1 MNTYIENPNPQLY
14 NLLKW
19 LNGCTSTDMARPT
32 LQAVNIKFNRF
43 EATNGF
49 MIGIAIT
56 EAPIKFYADIE
67 DGMWIIE
74 SITKKL
80 IVMSPLEE
88 GTYPQVDAIVNKLHI
103 PESHSLVCLDPDL
116 FKKLTAGFERA
127 HVNIHNDRA
136 PIEIVLEGDNMPTGT
151 YLAVLMPL
159 ATERC
164 NTETTMTKAF
174 SKLVSDK
181 PDNVL

>member
-1 MNTYIENPNPQLY
+1 MKTYIENPKPELY
-14 NLLKW
+14 SLLKW
-19 LNGCTSTDMARPT
+19 LDGCTSDDNARPT

-88 GTYPQVDAIVNKLHI
+88 GKYPDVNVIMNKLHI
-103 PESHSLVCLDPDL
+103 PEAHSLVCLDPEL

-127 HVNIHNDRA
+127 HVNVHNDHA

-159 ATERC
+159 AADNSES
-164 NTETTMTKAF
+164 TMTKAF
-174 SKLVSDK
+174 EKLVSDES
-181 PDNVL
+181 NTVL

>member
-1 MNTYIENPNPQLY
+1 MKNYIENPNPELY

-19 LNGCTSTDMARPT
+19 LNGCTSKDMARPT

-56 EAPIKFYADIE
+56 EAPIKFWHDIE

-88 GTYPQVDAIVNKLHI
+88 GTYPQVDVIVNKLHI
-103 PESHSLVCLDPDL
+103 PEAHSLVCLDPDL
-116 FKKLTAGFERA
+116 FKKLTAGFDKA
-127 HVNIHNDRA
+127 FVNIQSEKA
-136 PIEIVLEGDNMPTGT
+136 PIEIILKGDNFPDGT
-151 YLAVLMPL
+151 YIAALMPL
-159 ATERC
+159 WTDPAEVV
-164 NTETTMTKAF
+164 MTKAF

-181 PDNVL
+181 S

>member
-1 MNTYIENPNPQLY
+1 MKTYIENPNPELY

-32 LQAVNIKFNRF
+32 LQAINIKFNRF

-67 DGMWIIE
+67 DGLWIIE

-80 IVMSPLEE
+80 IIMSPFEE
-88 GTYPQVDAIVNKLHI
+88 GTFPQVDAIVDKLHI
-103 PESHSLVCLDPDL
+103 PEEHSLVCLDPDL
-116 FKKLTAGFERA
+116 FKKLTAGFDRA
-127 HVNIHNDRA
+127 HVNIHNARA
-136 PIEIVLEGDNMPTGT
+136 PIEIVLEGDNMPKGT
-151 YLAVLMPL
+151 YIAVLMPL

-164 NTETTMTKAF
+164 NTEVTMTKAYE
-174 SKLVSDK
+174 KLVSDK
-181 PDNVL
+181 SNNVL

>member
-1 MNTYIENPNPQLY
+1 MKTYIENPNPQLY
-14 NLLKW
+14 SLLKW
-19 LNGCTSTDMARPT
+19 LDRCTSTDPTRPT
-32 LQAVNIKFNRF
+32 LQAINIKFNRF

-56 EAPIKFYADIE
+56 EAPIKFYADLE
-67 DGMWIIE
+67 DGKYIIE
-74 SITKKL
+74 SISKEL

-88 GTYPQVDAIVNKLHI
+88 GKYPDVNVIMNKLHI
-103 PESHSLVCLDPDL
+103 PEAHSLVCLDPKL

-127 HVNIHNDRA
+127 HVNVHNDRA

-159 ATERC
+159 ATDRC
-164 NTETTMTKAF
+164 NSESTMTKAF
-174 SKLVSDK
+174 EKLVSDES
-181 PDNVL
+181 NTVL